1 MTRVL
6 LVRHAMHDWVG
17 RGIAGRMP
25 TVTLNGE
32 GELQAQDL
40 ARRLAHVT
48 LDAIFSSPQP
58 RARQTARPLAA
69 AKGLHVTILDEFDEI
84 GFGEWEGLTFAE
96 LQARYAAGWHEW
108 IHRRSMVRVPGGESF
123 PAVRD
128 RAMAGL
134 RRMCSDHPQGTVLVV
149 SHGDVIKAVAA
160 TQLAMSLDQLET
172 FDIACT
178 SVTIIDVAPGWSQL
192 KQLNGTT
199 A

>member
-25 TVTLNGE
+25 SVTLNGE

-40 ARRLAHVT
+40 ARRLAHVQ

-58 RARQTARPLAA
+58 RARETARPLAA
-69 AKGLHVTILDEFDEI
+69 AKGLPVTILDEFDEI
-84 GFGEWEGLTFAE
+84 AFGVWEGLTFAE
-96 LQARYAAGWHEW
+96 LEAGHAALWHEW
-108 IHRRSMVRVPGGESF
+108 IHRRSTVRVPGGESF

-134 RRMCSDHPQGTVLVV
+134 RRLCDEHPQGTVLVV

-160 TQLAMSLDQLET
+160 TQLGMSLDQLEA
-172 FDIACT
+172 FDIGCT
-178 SVTIIDVAPGWSQL
+178 SVTILDLGPGWSQL
-192 KQLNGTT
+192 KQLNGTS

>member
-1 MTRVL
+1 
-6 LVRHAMHDWVG
+6 MHDWVG
-17 RGIAGRMP
+17 RGIAGRLP
-25 TVTLNGE
+25 TVTLSGE

-40 ARRLAHVT
+40 AARLAHLQ

-69 AKGLHVTILDEFDEI
+69 AKGLSVTILDEFDEI

-96 LQARYAAGWHEW
+96 LEERHAQGWHEW
-108 IHRRSMVRVPGGESF
+108 IHRRSSARVPGGESF

-134 RRMCSDHPQGTVLVV
+134 RRVCADHPQGSVVVV

-160 TQLAMSLDQLET
+160 TQLAMSLDHLET

-178 SVTIIDVAPGWSQL
+178 SVTILDVGPGWSQL